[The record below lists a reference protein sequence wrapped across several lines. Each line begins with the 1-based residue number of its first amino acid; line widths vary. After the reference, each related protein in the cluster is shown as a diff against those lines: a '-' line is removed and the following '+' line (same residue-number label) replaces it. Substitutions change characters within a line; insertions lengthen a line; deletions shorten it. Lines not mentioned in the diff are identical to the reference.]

1 MLRYHVIAHAIIR
14 KSIRDSK
21 KKKTNI
27 IVVIILEL
35 NFVINYENLI
45 NAFIF

>member
-14 KSIRDSK
+14 KSIHDSK

-27 IVVIILEL
+27 IVIILEL